1 MLLAALRHCDN
12 GAGSAAAAQLAVARD
27 ATGALIG
34 LMPLVRSPR
43 FGRLPLPA
51 LSNWGHPN
59 AFLNAISIAQGAE
72 DEFWRAIIQSASQ
85 TRLTAPL
92 LHITQLPQHGPVHRG
107 LLSAANALNLPV
119 IIDDAVTR
127 AALAT
132 NDSADAYWDDSV
144 RAKKRKELRR
154 QWARLSEQ
162 GVLTTDH
169 LGKDADPAPWIA
181 EFLTLEASGWK
192 GANGSSLSSNADT
205 DAFFN
210 EAMRAAHAAGQLDLT
225 ALRIDGRAIAM
236 LITLVGGN
244 CGFSFKTAFDEGF
257 ARFSPGV
264 LLQRESLGLLV
275 DRQLDWIDSCAAQDH
290 PMIDSLWRERRHIV
304 SVVLPLP
311 GRTNAMLF
319 TAFQA
324 TKTAWHRIK
333 SLRRTAET
341 PPQAN
346 AEADEK

>member
-1 MLLAALRHCDN
+1 
-12 GAGSAAAAQLAVARD
+12 
-27 ATGALIG
+27 
-34 LMPLVRSPR
+34 
-43 FGRLPLPA
+43 
-51 LSNWGHPN
+51 
-59 AFLNAISIAQGAE
+59 
-72 DEFWRAIIQSASQ
+72 
-85 TRLTAPL
+85 
-92 LHITQLPQHGPVHRG
+92 
-107 LLSAANALNLPV
+107 
-119 IIDDAVTR
+119 
-127 AALAT
+127 
-132 NDSADAYWDDSV
+132 
-144 RAKKRKELRR
+144 
-154 QWARLSEQ
+154 
-162 GVLTTDH
+162 
-169 LGKDADPAPWIA
+169 
-181 EFLTLEASGWK
+181 
-192 GANGSSLSSNADT
+192 
-205 DAFFN
+205 
-210 EAMRAAHAAGQLDLT
+210 
-225 ALRIDGRAIAM
+225 M

-304 SVVLPLP
+304 SVVLPMP